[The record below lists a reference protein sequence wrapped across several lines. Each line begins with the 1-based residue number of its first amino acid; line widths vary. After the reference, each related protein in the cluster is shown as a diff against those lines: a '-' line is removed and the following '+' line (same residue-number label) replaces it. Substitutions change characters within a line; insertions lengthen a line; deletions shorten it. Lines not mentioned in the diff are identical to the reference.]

1 METNYFFNRDEL
13 VTNHVPADKL
23 GIFSLAKFGLSG
35 VLVNLPEFC
44 FVVAGRNYDTCHLND
59 IIPVEKDIKK
69 LTGWTFPSYDVLM
82 AMDLFRF
89 EINQELQSTHQELLY
104 APSYAGINHH
114 CPGIAYFSDWNFRRI
129 YAFFD
134 GVTTAQDTHYW
145 LEREITIRPVLIL

>member
-13 VTNHVPADKL
+13 VTKNVPTDKL
-23 GIFSLAKFGLSG
+23 GIFSLAQFGLSG
-35 VLVNLPEFC
+35 VLVNLPGLS
-44 FVVAGRNYDTCHLND
+44 FVVAGKNYDTCHLND

-104 APSYAGINHH
+104 APSYAGINEN
-114 CPGIAYFSDWNFRRI
+114 ISDLAYFSDMNFRRI

-134 GVTTAQDTHYW
+134 GVTNARDIHYW